1 MIAREFRTDAG
12 GSEPPTHSVP
22 LATRALTTRQLAAI
36 RDAMHLF
43 VEDDLERGVPSNM
56 SEYCPACD
64 APKPLPGFVRYDDVA
79 LCNACATDYEIARTR
94 GLVQSATTFIREMNA
109 HAVSSASQSSRR
121 GA

>member
-1 MIAREFRTDAG
+1 MITHEHHTEVE
-12 GSEPPTHSVP
+12 GSGSSSYAVP
-22 LATRALTTRQLAAI
+22 HATRVLTTRQLAAI
-36 RDAMHLF
+36 RNAMHLF
-43 VEDDLERGVPSNM
+43 VEDDLARGVSPSL

-94 GLVQSATTFIREMNA
+94 GLVQSAATFVFDRNA
-109 HAVSSASQSSRR
+109 PVASPGTQSSRR